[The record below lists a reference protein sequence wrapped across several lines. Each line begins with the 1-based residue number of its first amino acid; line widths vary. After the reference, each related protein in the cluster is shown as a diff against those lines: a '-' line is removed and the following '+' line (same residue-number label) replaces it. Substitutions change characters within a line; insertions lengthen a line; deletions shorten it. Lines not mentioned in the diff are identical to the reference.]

1 MILPLISWGVRMK
14 IIESIIFLFLL
25 TFTTHSFAKSN
36 EYYQAT
42 IVHLLTECNS
52 SCQRK
57 VFEQEVHDA
66 FFVLMDAILNQVR
79 FELSQKKKEIYD

>member
-1 MILPLISWGVRMK
+1 MR
-14 IIESIIFLFLL
+14 SIKVLIFLFLIS
-25 TFTTHSFAKSN
+25 FCTHSFAKSN

-52 SCQRK
+52 KCQK
-57 VFEQEVHDA
+57 QVFEQEVHKA

>member
-1 MILPLISWGVRMK
+1 MILK
-14 IIESIIFLFLL
+14 IIKTILFFFLI

-42 IVHLLTECNS
+42 IVHILTECNS
-52 SCQRK
+52 KCQK
-57 VFEQEVHDA
+57 QVFEQEVHYA

-79 FELSQKKKEIYD
+79 FELSQKEKKIYD